1 MNASTEDGEETRKVD
16 FQLCHVTNIIE
27 LKIDCNPF
35 ILLHLQDS
43 GRLESSII
51 LKVTELGDFEDDYD
65 HFSIRVKGHV
75 FLIRK
80 IK

>member
-43 GRLESSII
+43 GETRIIHNLESDGFGVVLKMILII
-51 LKVTELGDFEDDYD
+51 FQSGSKATCF
-65 HFSIRVKGHV
+65 
-75 FLIRK
+75 
-80 IK
+80 